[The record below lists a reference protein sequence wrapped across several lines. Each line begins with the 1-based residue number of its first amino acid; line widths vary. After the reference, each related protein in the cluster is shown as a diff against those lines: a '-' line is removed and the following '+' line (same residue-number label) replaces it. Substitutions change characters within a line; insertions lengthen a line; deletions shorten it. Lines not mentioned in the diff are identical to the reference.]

1 MSNKISRRSF
11 LKVSGASALALGAAS
26 MLGGCQSSSSNSVEV
41 KVGDKISNWNN
52 LAVQLTSVFTLA
64 DAPDVPGSKYV
75 AILVTAVN
83 RSKTDSMA
91 IGAQNIAEIDAAY
104 PLTDEASRAA
114 NTAPYFHAL
123 SASTTDFTVTVDAQ
137 VVPVADLIA
146 DLHLDR
152 AAGRLATAQHGCG
165 TQCKRRNAGDL
176 QKGAAGNLVR
186 HKTASLIGIV
196 FFFYGSFITSFAGKC
211 KPFAEKLTRVSHRGL
226 LLRAKALDAGLAGL
240 DQI

>member
-83 RSKTDSMA
+83 RSKTDTMA
-91 IGAQNIAEIDAAY
+91 IGAQNVLEIDAAY
-104 PLTDEASRAA
+104 PLNTEELKAA

-123 SASTTDFTVTVDAQ
+123 SASTTDFA
-137 VVPVADLIA
+137 VVCDGADVES
-146 DLHLDR
+146 
-152 AAGRLATAQHGCG
+152 
-165 TQCKRRNAGDL
+165 
-176 QKGAAGNLVR
+176 GAYISLYDSTTESFT
-186 HKTASLIGIV
+186 TASAIPPQGAGYIELVCMVPTTWQQIGV
-196 FFFYGSFITSFAGKC
+196 TYTPTFVSGKTLN
-211 KPFAEKLTRVSHRGL
+211 FTINASDLT
-226 LLRAKALDAGLAGL
+226 KA
-240 DQI
+240 

>member
-83 RSKTDSMA
+83 RSKTDTMA
-91 IGAQNIAEIDAAY
+91 IGAQNVLEIDAAY
-104 PLTDEASRAA
+104 PLNTEELKAA

-123 SASTTDFTVTVDAQ
+123 SASTADFAVTVDGQTAEAGAYVALYDSATETFNDSPNLPPQ
-137 VVPVADLIA
+137 GSGYIELVCMVPADWQQMTVTYTPTFVSGKTLTFSMSA
-146 DLHLDR
+146 SDLS
-152 AAGRLATAQHGCG
+152 
-165 TQCKRRNAGDL
+165 N
-176 QKGAAGNLVR
+176 
-186 HKTASLIGIV
+186 S
-196 FFFYGSFITSFAGKC
+196 
-211 KPFAEKLTRVSHRGL
+211 
-226 LLRAKALDAGLAGL
+226 
-240 DQI
+240 

>member
-26 MLGGCQSSSSNSVEV
+26 MLGGCQSSSNNSVEV

-83 RSKTDSMA
+83 RSKTDTMA
-91 IGAQNIAEIDAAY
+91 IGAQNVLEIDAAY
-104 PLTDEASRAA
+104 PLNTAELKAA

-123 SASTTDFTVTVDAQ
+123 SASTTDFAVTVDGQTAEAGAYVALYDSATETFNNSPNLPPQ
-137 VVPVADLIA
+137 GSGYIELVCMVPADWQQMTVTYTPTFVSGKTLTFSMSA
-146 DLHLDR
+146 SDLS
-152 AAGRLATAQHGCG
+152 
-165 TQCKRRNAGDL
+165 N
-176 QKGAAGNLVR
+176 
-186 HKTASLIGIV
+186 S
-196 FFFYGSFITSFAGKC
+196 
-211 KPFAEKLTRVSHRGL
+211 
-226 LLRAKALDAGLAGL
+226 
-240 DQI
+240 

>member
-11 LKVSGASALALGAAS
+11 LKVSSASALALGAAS

-83 RSKTDSMA
+83 RSKTDTMA
-91 IGAQNIAEIDAAY
+91 IGAQNVLEIDAAY
-104 PLTDEASRAA
+104 PLNTAELKAA

-123 SASTTDFTVTVDAQ
+123 SASTTDFAVTVDGQTAEAGAYVALYDSATETFNDSPNLPPQ
-137 VVPVADLIA
+137 GSGYIELVCMVPADWQQMTVTYTPTFVSGKTLTFSMSA
-146 DLHLDR
+146 SDLS
-152 AAGRLATAQHGCG
+152 
-165 TQCKRRNAGDL
+165 N
-176 QKGAAGNLVR
+176 
-186 HKTASLIGIV
+186 S
-196 FFFYGSFITSFAGKC
+196 
-211 KPFAEKLTRVSHRGL
+211 
-226 LLRAKALDAGLAGL
+226 
-240 DQI
+240 

>member
-83 RSKTDSMA
+83 RSKTDTMA
-91 IGAQNIAEIDAAY
+91 IGAQNVLEIDAAY
-104 PLTDEASRAA
+104 PLNTEELKAA

-123 SASTTDFTVTVDAQ
+123 SASTTDFAEQ
-137 VVPVADLIA
+137 
-146 DLHLDR
+146 
-152 AAGRLATAQHGCG
+152 
-165 TQCKRRNAGDL
+165 
-176 QKGAAGNLVR
+176 
-186 HKTASLIGIV
+186 TASL
-196 FFFYGSFITSFAGKC
+196 A
-211 KPFAEKLTRVSHRGL
+211 L
-226 LLRAKALDAGLAGL
+226 LLKYACEHLIDGKRTLPEIITYLDTQLKRQGLSFFSEGSYIPCGYAMPRI
-240 DQI
+240 QEIYSCFNRYRRP